1 MRRCYQNPKNA
12 NCDSCWL
19 RFPWREWNGGQEEQE
34 DCGLGKLV
42 INCSTHTNTHTH
54 SLFGQSTDRWNVA
67 IDGRTSRTG
76 HFNLVC
82 QRQTL
87 TAECSSSCSQ
97 NWFAQRHL
105 KPPRPVPSSPF
116 LPQHRQMHRQRESE
130 RVRGGWPSA
139 SERTRCWFLISRC
152 VVWKSTPFQHSTF
165 RIWHLLGLP
174 INSDSESHSVQISQF
189 QIEIAARRKTQLMKP
204 ERLAHPILWCPSG
217 T

>member
-19 RFPWREWNGGQEEQE
+19 RFPWREWNGGQE

-130 RVRGGWPSA
+130 RGLAICEWKD
-139 SERTRCWFLISRC
+139 TLLISNFTLCC
-152 VVWKSTPFQHSTF
+152 VKINTVPTF
-165 RIWHLLGLP
+165 NISHLTFAGASNQLRLRIPLG
-174 INSDSESHSVQISQF
+174 SDFAISN
-189 QIEIAARRKTQLMKP
+189 RNRSP
-204 ERLAHPILWCPSG
+204 
-217 T
+217 